1 MDLKKKKKKR
11 LNAVGKE
18 KGVQLIFHKKLYDW
32 C

>member
-1 MDLKKKKKKR
+1 MDLKKKKKK

-18 KGVQLIFHKKLYDW
+18 KGMQLISPKKLWNW